1 MTNPQID
8 TFEKVIREKLPSHGD
23 VAKAAE
29 AIKTDA
35 AIYGTIF
42 SPEMERNL
50 SLALERVIAS
60 LGNVEIL
67 RKNSLIKPKED
78 WYTGPSA
85 FDRHW
90 PALKGYLANV
100 KGWDKDTVDSMDS
113 SSSEV
118 VSLLANP
125 KAESFRHRG
134 LVVGYVQSGKTA
146 NMTAVIAKAVD
157 AGYNLIVLLAGV
169 TNKLRAQTQ
178 RRIETD
184 IVERHGHL
192 WQLYTE
198 DKDNGDF
205 VIPKNRQFTLPV
217 DGGAQLVVMKKIPS
231 RLEAFRKTIKNGR
244 NGTSTHILRH
254 LKVLIIDDECDQASV
269 NSATNDDEI
278 TRINEEIRKIIR
290 ALPAVSYVGYTAT
303 PFANVFIDP
312 YPRNDDALDDLY
324 PEDFITALPRSKNY
338 FGAREVFG
346 FEPEDADNETAIEAG
361 RDMIRVIPDGKLDAL
376 RPVRASDKSFQPRM
390 TEELENALL
399 WFLISCAIRRARGQ
413 ASNHM
418 SMLIHTSPLIA
429 QHEGM
434 EKIIKNWLTTHKAD
448 LAKGTGEIYIKAHTV
463 FDLETSSVPLEDKA
477 MAITFGDLAPQ
488 LQAALEAIEVAIE
501 NGESDTRLDFTNG
514 PKTYIVIGGAVLARG
529 LTIEGLSVSFFL
541 RTSMQYDT
549 LLQMGRWFGYRPGY
563 EDLPRLWT
571 TAELASSFRALAR
584 IEEEIRADID
594 IYREHKLT
602 PAEFAMRVR
611 AIPGMAITAA
621 SKMRHAYRT
630 SISFEGRHVQT
641 IRFDHKNGQIVSNNW
656 AAAVQLANDI
666 AGKLDLPDSPK
677 RRLARN
683 VDLSVV
689 RKFLK
694 VYNICDQHMD
704 LKKELLLG
712 YIEKASDALQ
722 HWNVGFITPGERP
735 SAKPLGALG
744 YVSTNRRTQLTPGQQ
759 NFADIKALMSR
770 RDILIDANQDQIYD
784 QEEESWTAYKR
795 RRPETPLLLL
805 YIIDKES
812 PLKSA
817 SENRMALNAVDDIVG
832 MAIVF
837 PGTPDKAGNYYSVE
851 LDAPVADKDEEELQ
865 ELIKAGEVKA
875 SDE

>member
-23 VAKAAE
+23 AVKAAE
-29 AIKTDA
+29 AIKSDA
-35 AIYGTIF
+35 AIYGTTF

-50 SLALERVIAS
+50 SLALERVVAS

-78 WYTGPSA
+78 WYTGPSS

-100 KGWDKDTVDSMDS
+100 KGWDKDTVDSMES

-184 IVERHGHL
+184 IVQRHRHL

-217 DGGAQLVVMKKIPS
+217 EGGAQLVVMKKIPS

-244 NGTSTHILRH
+244 NGTSSQILRH

-346 FEPEDADNETAIEAG
+346 FEPEDADSETATEAG
-361 RDMIRVIPDGKLDAL
+361 RDMIRVIPEGKLDAL
-376 RPVRASDKSFQPRM
+376 RPARASDKSFQPRM

-399 WFLISCAIRRARGQ
+399 WFLISCAIRRTRGQ
-413 ASNHM
+413 SDHHM

-434 EKIIKNWLTTHKAD
+434 EKVIKAWLATHKAD
-448 LAKGTGEIYIKAHTV
+448 LAKGSGDIYVRARAV
-463 FDLETSSVPLEDKA
+463 FDFETSSVPLEDKA

-514 PKTYIVIGGAVLARG
+514 PKTYIVVGGAVLARG

-594 IYREHKLT
+594 IYRKLKLT

-641 IRFDHKNGQIVSNNW
+641 IRFDHRNNQIVSSNW
-656 AAAVQLANDI
+656 AAAVQLANDV
-666 AGKLDLPDSPK
+666 AGKLDTSDSSK
-677 RRLARN
+677 HKLARD
-683 VDLSVV
+683 VDLSMV

-694 VYNICDQHMD
+694 LYSICDQHMD

-712 YIEKASDALQ
+712 YIDKASDALQ
-722 HWNVGFITPGERP
+722 RWNVGFITPGQNL

-744 YVSTNRRTQLTPGQQ
+744 YVSTNRRTQLKPSQQ

-770 RDILIDANQDQIYD
+770 RDILIDANQDQTGD
-784 QEEESWTAYKR
+784 QEESWSAYKQ
-795 RRPETPLLLL
+795 RRPDTPLLLL

-812 PLKSA
+812 SPLSD
-817 SENRMALNAVDDIVG
+817 SEHRMALNAVDDIVG

-837 PGTPDKAGNYYSVE
+837 PGTRDKAGNYYSVE
-851 LDAPVADKDEEELQ
+851 LDAPVADKEEEELQ
-865 ELIKAGEVKA
+865 ELIKIGEVKA

>member
-312 YPRNDDALDDLY
+312 YPHNDDALDDLY

-434 EKIIKNWLTTHKAD
+434 EKIIKNWLTAHKAD
-448 LAKGTGEIYIKAHTV
+448 LAKGTGEIYTKARSV
-463 FDLETSSVPLEDKA
+463 FDLETSSVPLEDA
-477 MAITFGDLAPQ
+477 MAITFRDLAPQ

-594 IYREHKLT
+594 IYREQKLT

-712 YIEKASDALQ
+712 YIDKASDALQ
-722 HWNVGFITPGERP
+722 HWNIGFITPGERP

-744 YVSTNRRTQLTPGQQ
+744 YVSTNRRTQLKPGQQ
-759 NFADIKALMSR
+759 NFADIKALMSL
-770 RDILIDANQDQIYD
+770 RDILIDANQDQIFD

-812 PLKSA
+812 PLKSV
-817 SENRMALNAVDDIVG
+817 SKHRMALNAVDDIVG

-865 ELIKAGEVKA
+865 ELIEAGEVKA
-875 SDE
+875 FDE